1 MSDDR
6 IPPSFTPEDRRPD
19 LPADSRSP
27 QAAAAL
33 RNAPAGWERE
43 TIERLMFATL
53 REQRDARRW
62 RIFFRLAWLLLF
74 ILVIATVWNG
84 GIKADKALAARHTAL
99 VSLRG
104 VIDADGD
111 ASAEKIND
119 SLDAAFKDNA
129 TAAVILRINSPGGS
143 PVQAGMIN
151 DEIKRLRAEYPDK
164 PLYVV
169 VDEVCASGGY
179 YAAAAADQIFVDKAS
194 IVGSIGVLSD
204 GFGFT
209 GTMEKLGVQRRLQT
223 AGKYKGLGDPFSPES
238 DEQKAHLQTML
249 DEIHRQ
255 FIKVVR
261 DGRGKRLKE
270 SPDLFTGLFWTGAQS
285 IELGLADGFGTVESV
300 ARDVVKA
307 EVVVDYTEKQSISER
322 FARKLGASIGSSFVG
337 GFFDAAA
344 KGTRLR

>member
-1 MSDDR
+1 
-6 IPPSFTPEDRRPD
+6 
-19 LPADSRSP
+19 
-27 QAAAAL
+27 
-33 RNAPAGWERE
+33 
-43 TIERLMFATL
+43 MFATL

-84 GIKADKALAARHTAL
+84 GVKADKALAARHTAL
-99 VSLRG
+99 VNLRG

-119 SLDAAFKDNA
+119 SLDAAFKDGA
-129 TAAVILRINSPGGS
+129 TVAVILRINSPGGS

-151 DEIKRLRAEYPDK
+151 DEIKRLRGEFPDK

-223 AGKYKGLGDPFSPES
+223 AGKNKGLGDPFSPES

-270 SPDLFTGLFWTGAQS
+270 SPDLFSGLFWTGAQS
-285 IELGLADGFGTVESV
+285 IELGLADGFGTVDSV

-322 FARKLGASIGSSFVG
+322 VARRLGASIGSSFVG

-344 KGTRLR
+344 QGARLR